1 MSNKYYFSTEHE
13 NAVIEYCSTTD
24 KRVKQALYEVYIAP
38 AFNEMVDKIIYTY
51 KFTNLPNIESLREEC
66 KFWLMTILEKYDPT
80 KGYKAFSYFSV
91 ITKNWFIHKVKKNN
105 KNLTQEISFE
115 ESSNEVES
123 QHPVINDYI
132 EQQQQEQFWNDLL
145 KDIDTWGSSLKEQ
158 DLRILESVKQILNNK
173 DNIEIFNKKA
183 IYIYMREITGLN
195 SKQIT
200 SSLNKIR
207 IKYTEFKQDWEDRV

>member
-24 KRVKQALYEVYIAP
+24 RRVKQVLYEVYIAP

-51 KFTNLPNIESLREEC
+51 KFTNLPNIENLREEC
-66 KFWLMTILEKYDPT
+66 KFWLMTILEKYDPS

-105 KNLTQEISFE
+105 KNLTHEISYE
-115 ESSNEVES
+115 QSSNEIES
-123 QHPVINDYI
+123 QHQIVNDYH
-132 EQQQQEQFWNDLL
+132 ERQEQEQFWNDLL

-158 DLRILESVKQILNNK
+158 DLKILESVKQILHNK
-173 DNIEIFNKKA
+173 ENIEIFNKKA
-183 IYIYMREITGLN
+183 IYIYMKEITGLN

-207 IKYTEFKQDWEDRV
+207 IKYVEFKRGWEEQE

>member
-13 NAVIEYCSTTD
+13 NAVIEYCSTAD

-115 ESSNEVES
+115 QSASEVEN
-123 QHPVINDYI
+123 QHPVMNDYI

-145 KDIDTWGSSLKEQ
+145 KDLDAWGTSLREQ
-158 DLRILESVKQILNNK
+158 DLKILESVKQILNNK
-173 DNIEIFNKKA
+173 DNLEIFNKKA
-183 IYIYMREITGLN
+183 IYIYMKEITGLN

-207 IKYTEFKQDWEDRV
+207 IKYVEFKQDWEDKQ

>member
-24 KRVKQALYEVYIAP
+24 RRVKQVLYEVYIAP

-105 KNLTQEISFE
+105 KNLTHEISYE
-115 ESSNEVES
+115 QSSNEVES
-123 QHPVINDYI
+123 QHQVVNDYH
-132 EQQQQEQFWNDLL
+132 EQQEQEQFWNDLL
-145 KDIDTWGSSLKEQ
+145 KDIDTWGISLKEQ
-158 DLRILESVKQILNNK
+158 DLKILESVKQILHNK

-183 IYIYMREITGLN
+183 IYIYMKEITGLN

-207 IKYTEFKQDWEDRV
+207 IKYVEFKRDWEDKE

>member
-13 NAVIEYCSTTD
+13 NAVIEYCSTSD
-24 KRVKQALYEVYIAP
+24 KRVKQVLYEVYIAP

-51 KFTNLPNIESLREEC
+51 KFTNLPNIDNLREEC

-105 KNLTQEISFE
+105 KNLTQEISYE
-115 ESSNEVES
+115 QSANEIEN
-123 QHPVINDYI
+123 QHQVVNDYI
-132 EQQQQEQFWNDLL
+132 ERQEQEQFWNDLL
-145 KDIDTWGSSLKEQ
+145 KDLDTWGSSLREQ
-158 DLRILESVKQILNNK
+158 DLKILESVKQILHNK

-183 IYIYMREITGLN
+183 IYIYMKEITGLN

-207 IKYTEFKQDWEDRV
+207 IKYVEFKQDWEDRQ

>member
-24 KRVKQALYEVYIAP
+24 KRVKQVLYEVYIAP

-51 KFTNLPNIESLREEC
+51 KFTNLPNIDNLREEC

-105 KNLTQEISFE
+105 KNLTHEISFE
-115 ESSNEVES
+115 ENANEIEN
-123 QHPVINDYI
+123 QHPVVNDYI
-132 EQQQQEQFWNDLL
+132 EQQEQEQFWNDLL
-145 KDIDTWGSSLKEQ
+145 KDIDTWGSSLREQ
-158 DLRILESVKQILNNK
+158 DLKILDSVKQILHNK
-173 DNIEIFNKKA
+173 DNLEIFNKKA
-183 IYIYMREITGLN
+183 IYIYMKEITGLN

-207 IKYTEFKQDWEDRV
+207 IKYVEFKQDWETRQ

>member
-1 MSNKYYFSTEHE
+1 MTNKYYFSAEHE
-13 NAVIEYCSTTD
+13 RAVIEYCSTTNRRE
-24 KRVKQALYEVYIAP
+24 KEILYETYIAP

-91 ITKNWFIHKVKKNN
+91 ITKNWFIHKVKSNN
-105 KNLTQEISFE
+105 KNLA
-115 ESSNEVES
+115 NEVSYEEETTEVEK
-123 QHPVINDYI
+123 QHMVVNDYH
-132 EQQQQEQFWNDLL
+132 ERQEQEQFWEDLL
-145 KDIDTWGSSLKEQ
+145 KNIDTWGSSLKEQ
-158 DLRILESVKQILNNK
+158 DLRILESVKQILHNK

-207 IKYTEFKQDWEDRV
+207 IRYSEFKQEWEDRV

>member
-1 MSNKYYFSTEHE
+1 MANKYYFSTEHE

-24 KRVKQALYEVYIAP
+24 KRVKQVLYEVYIAP

-51 KFTNLPNIESLREEC
+51 KFTNLPNIDNLREEC
-66 KFWLMTILEKYDPT
+66 KFWLMTILEKYDPS

-105 KNLTQEISFE
+105 KNLTHEISFE
-115 ESSNEVES
+115 ENANEIEN
-123 QHPVINDYI
+123 QHPVVNDYI
-132 EQQQQEQFWNDLL
+132 EQQEQEQFWNDLL
-145 KDIDTWGSSLKEQ
+145 KDIDTWGSSLREQ
-158 DLRILESVKQILNNK
+158 DLRILESVKQILHNK
-173 DNIEIFNKKA
+173 DNLEIFNKKA
-183 IYIYMREITGLN
+183 IYIYMKEITGLN

-207 IKYTEFKQDWEDRV
+207 IRYVEFKQDWETKQ

>member
-13 NAVIEYCSTTD
+13 NAVIEYCSTSD
-24 KRVKQALYEVYIAP
+24 KRIKQALYEVYIAP

-115 ESSNEVES
+115 DSSNEIES
-123 QHPVINDYI
+123 QHPVVNDYI

-145 KDIDTWGSSLKEQ
+145 KDLDTWGSSLREQ
-158 DLRILESVKQILNNK
+158 DLKILDSVKQILHNK
-173 DNIEIFNKKA
+173 DNLEIFNKKA
-183 IYIYMREITGLN
+183 IYIYMKEITGLN

-207 IKYTEFKQDWEDRV
+207 IKYVEFKQEWEDKQ

>member
-1 MSNKYYFSTEHE
+1 MSNKYYFSSEHE

-24 KRVKQALYEVYIAP
+24 RRVKQVLYEVYIAP

-105 KNLTQEISFE
+105 KNLTHEISYE
-115 ESSNEVES
+115 QSATEVEN
-123 QHPVINDYI
+123 QHQVVNDYL
-132 EQQQQEQFWNDLL
+132 ERQEQEQFWNDLL

-158 DLRILESVKQILNNK
+158 DLRILESVKQILHNK
-173 DNIEIFNKKA
+173 ENIEIFNKKA
-183 IYIYMREITGLN
+183 IYIYMKEITGLN

-207 IKYTEFKQDWEDRV
+207 IKYVEFKRDWEDRE

>member
-13 NAVIEYCSTTD
+13 NAVIEYCSTSD
-24 KRVKQALYEVYIAP
+24 KRIKQALYEVYIAP

-115 ESSNEVES
+115 DSSTEVEN
-123 QHPVINDYI
+123 QHPVI
-132 EQQQQEQFWNDLL
+132 
-145 KDIDTWGSSLKEQ
+145 
-158 DLRILESVKQILNNK
+158 
-173 DNIEIFNKKA
+173 
-183 IYIYMREITGLN
+183 
-195 SKQIT
+195 
-200 SSLNKIR
+200 KIGR
-207 IKYTEFKQDWEDRV
+207 AHV

>member
-24 KRVKQALYEVYIAP
+24 KRVKQVLYEVYIAP

-115 ESSNEVES
+115 ESANEVES

-145 KDIDTWGSSLKEQ
+145 KDIDTWGSSLREQ
-158 DLRILESVKQILNNK
+158 DHKILESIKQILNNK
-173 DNIEIFNKKA
+173 DNLEIFNKKA
-183 IYIYMREITGLN
+183 IYIYMKEITGLN

-207 IKYTEFKQDWEDRV
+207 IKYVEFKQDWEDKQ

>member
-24 KRVKQALYEVYIAP
+24 KRVKQVLYEVYIAP

-115 ESSNEVES
+115 ESANEVES

-145 KDIDTWGSSLKEQ
+145 KDIDTWGSSLREQ
-158 DLRILESVKQILNNK
+158 DHKILESIKQILNNK
-173 DNIEIFNKKA
+173 DNLEIFNKKA
-183 IYIYMREITGLN
+183 IYIYMKEITGLN

-207 IKYTEFKQDWEDRV
+207 IKYVEFKQEWEDKQ

>member
-24 KRVKQALYEVYIAP
+24 KRVKQVLYEVYIAP

-51 KFTNLPNIESLREEC
+51 KFTNLPNIDSLREEC

-105 KNLTQEISFE
+105 KNLTHEISFE
-115 ESSNEVES
+115 ENANEIEN
-123 QHPVINDYI
+123 QHPVTNEYI
-132 EQQQQEQFWNDLL
+132 EQQEQEQFWNDLL
-145 KDIDTWGSSLKEQ
+145 KDIDTWGSSLREQ
-158 DLRILESVKQILNNK
+158 DLKILDSVKQILHNK
-173 DNIEIFNKKA
+173 DNLEIFNKKA
-183 IYIYMREITGLN
+183 IYIYMKEITGLN

-207 IKYTEFKQDWEDRV
+207 VKYVEFKQEWEDRQ

>member
-1 MSNKYYFSTEHE
+1 M
-13 NAVIEYCSTTD
+13 
-24 KRVKQALYEVYIAP
+24 LYEVYIAP

-51 KFTNLPNIESLREEC
+51 KFTNLPNIENLREEC
-66 KFWLMTILEKYDPT
+66 KFWLMTILEKYDPS

-105 KNLTQEISFE
+105 KNLTHEISYE
-115 ESSNEVES
+115 QSSNEIES
-123 QHPVINDYI
+123 QHQIVNDYH
-132 EQQQQEQFWNDLL
+132 ERQEQEQFWNDLL

-158 DLRILESVKQILNNK
+158 DLKILESVKQILHNK
-173 DNIEIFNKKA
+173 ENIEIFNKKA
-183 IYIYMREITGLN
+183 IYIYMKEITGLN

-207 IKYTEFKQDWEDRV
+207 IKYVEFKRGWEEQE

>member
-1 MSNKYYFSTEHE
+1 MSGKYYFSAEHE
-13 NAVIEYCSTTD
+13 KAVIDYCSSTD
-24 KRVKQALYEVYIAP
+24 KREKELLYQKYIAP

-66 KFWLMTILEKYDPT
+66 KFWLMTILEKYDPSR
-80 KGYKAFSYFSV
+80 GYKAFSYFSV
-91 ITKNWFIHKVKKNN
+91 ITKNWFIHKVKSNN
-105 KNLTQEISFE
+105 KNLTNEISYE
-115 ESSNEVES
+115 ESSSEVEK
-123 QHPVINDYI
+123 HHMVENDYL
-132 EQQQQEQFWNDLL
+132 ERQEQEQFWDELL
-145 KDIDTWGSSLKEQ
+145 RDIDTWGSSLKPQ
-158 DLRILESVKQILNNK
+158 DLKILESVKQILLNK

-207 IKYTEFKQDWEDRV
+207 SKYMDFKKGWEDRI

>member
-24 KRVKQALYEVYIAP
+24 KRVKQVLYEVYIAP

-115 ESSNEVES
+115 DSSTEVEN

-145 KDIDTWGSSLKEQ
+145 KDIDTWGSSLREQ
-158 DLRILESVKQILNNK
+158 DHKILESIKQILNNK
-173 DNIEIFNKKA
+173 DNLEIFNKKA
-183 IYIYMREITGLN
+183 IYIYMKEITGLN

-207 IKYTEFKQDWEDRV
+207 IKYVEFKQEWEDKQ

>member
-24 KRVKQALYEVYIAP
+24 RRVKQVLYEVYIAP

-66 KFWLMTILEKYDPT
+66 KFWLMTILEKYDPS

-105 KNLTQEISFE
+105 KNLTHEISYE
-115 ESSNEVES
+115 QSSTEVENHH
-123 QHPVINDYI
+123 QVVNDYH
-132 EQQQQEQFWNDLL
+132 EQQEQEQFWNDLL

-158 DLRILESVKQILNNK
+158 DLKILESVKQILHNK
-173 DNIEIFNKKA
+173 ENIEIFNKKA
-183 IYIYMREITGLN
+183 IYIYMKEITGLN

-200 SSLNKIR
+200 SSLNKIK
-207 IKYTEFKQDWEDRV
+207 IKYVEFKRVWEDRE

>member
-24 KRVKQALYEVYIAP
+24 RRVKQVLYEVYIAP

-66 KFWLMTILEKYDPT
+66 KFWLMTILEKYDPS

-105 KNLTQEISFE
+105 KNLTHEISYE
-115 ESSNEVES
+115 QSSTEVENHH
-123 QHPVINDYI
+123 QVVNDYH
-132 EQQQQEQFWNDLL
+132 ERQEQEQFWNDLL

-158 DLRILESVKQILNNK
+158 DLKILESVKQILHNK
-173 DNIEIFNKKA
+173 ENIEIFNKKA
-183 IYIYMREITGLN
+183 IYIYMKEITGLN

-200 SSLNKIR
+200 SSLNKIK
-207 IKYTEFKQDWEDRV
+207 IKYVEFKRVWEDRE